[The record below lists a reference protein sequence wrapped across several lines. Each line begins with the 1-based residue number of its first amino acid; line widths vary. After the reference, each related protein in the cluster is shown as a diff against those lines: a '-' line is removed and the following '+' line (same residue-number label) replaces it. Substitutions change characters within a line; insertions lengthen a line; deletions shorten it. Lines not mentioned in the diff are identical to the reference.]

1 MHSRSARAFC
11 LDMYAE
17 DLCPSWQHIALA
29 RIESGARCAAG
40 FLASSRPLGVI
51 TRIAV
56 QRAYVGSGQL
66 RTCGRIGLG
75 PGSAN
80 SRHMQCG

>member
-11 LDMYAE
+11 FDMYAE

-40 FLASSRPLGVI
+40 FLASSRPLGVKS
-51 TRIAV
+51 RH
-56 QRAYVGSGQL
+56 Y
-66 RTCGRIGLG
+66 GRGTDVRYY
-75 PGSAN
+75 PESDRNSDRRN
-80 SRHMQCG
+80 SR